1 MKPDKVKAEKIVV
14 NKAKAGKYDKAIAK
28 GLEKEIKAGKLTKE
42 EKVEMKSYAIC
53 KALKK
58 QKYVRN

>member
-1 MKPDKVKAEKIVV
+1 MAKELSREKTDKFDKIVSI
-14 NKAKAGKYDKAIAK
+14 DS
-28 GLEKEIKAGKLTKE
+28 EIKAGKLTQK
-42 EKVEMKSYAIC
+42 EKVELKSYKII

>member
-1 MKPDKVKAEKIVV
+1 M
-14 NKAKAGKYDKAIAK
+14 AKELDQKTKDKYDKI
-28 GLEKEIKAGKLTKE
+28 LEDSSIDKEIKAGKLTKE
-42 EKVEMKSYAIC
+42 EKVEMKSYAIV

>member
-1 MKPDKVKAEKIVV
+1 M
-14 NKAKAGKYDKAIAK
+14 AKTLSKQKETKYDKIK
-28 GLEKEIKAGKLTKE
+28 SVDKEIKAGKLTKE
-42 EKVEMKSYAIC
+42 EKVELKSYKIL